1 MAASFSRRD
10 GGVGPVGNQVSA
22 AAESD
27 RTGGDGLLTVRYIC
41 SLYSRYRELAVASA
55 DQGEGHDRARICD
68 SLAGETVSTINYLT
82 RIEFGEGEVARLP
95 ELLSV
100 LKIKRPL
107 IATDKGLVASGLA
120 DRVTAL
126 LDETAVVFDGTPAN
140 PTEEA
145 VIAAY
150 ELYVRS
156 GCDGIVGLGGGS
168 SLDLA
173 KAVRLLT
180 GHPGPLD
187 QYAAVSGGMA
197 RIHGDIC
204 PMIAVPTTSGTGS
217 EVGRAS
223 VIITADGHKLGILS
237 AFMLPSIALCDPEL
251 TYGLPPRLTAA
262 TGMDAI
268 SHCLETYMAPAFNP
282 PAEAIALHGLD
293 CGLGAIE
300 TAVANGSDRKAR
312 RDMMVCAL
320 EGAMAF
326 QKGLG
331 AVHALT
337 HPLGAIRELNLHH
350 GTLNAVLMPAVL
362 RFNREAIGE
371 KWHVLAER
379 MGGAPDEMIADLNV
393 RIGMPSGLKEMGLT
407 QAMMEDVSRAAL
419 KDHCH
424 ATNPRLPTDDDY
436 LAILISAA

>member
-1 MAASFSRRD
+1 M
-10 GGVGPVGNQVSA
+10 SA
-22 AAESD
+22 
-27 RTGGDGLLTVRYIC
+27 
-41 SLYSRYRELAVASA
+41 
-55 DQGEGHDRARICD
+55 
-68 SLAGETVSTINYLT
+68 INYLT
-82 RIEFGEGEVARLP
+82 RIEFGEGEIARLP
-95 ELLSV
+95 EFLAQLGV
-100 LKIKRPL
+100 KRPL
-107 IATDKGLVASGLA
+107 LATDRGLVASGLV
-120 DRVTAL
+120 DRVKAL
-126 LDETAVVFDGTPAN
+126 LADAVVFADTPAN

-145 VIAAY
+145 VIAAHA
-150 ELYVRS
+150 LYAAE

-180 GHPGPLD
+180 GHPGPLE
-187 QYAAVSGGMA
+187 QYTAVAGGVA
-197 RIHGDIC
+197 RIHGKIC

-217 EVGRAS
+217 EVGRAA
-223 VIITADGHKLGILS
+223 VIITADGRKLGILS
-237 AFMLPSIALCDPEL
+237 GFMLPSIALCDPEL
-251 TYGLPPRLTAA
+251 TYGLPPGLTAA

-300 TAVANGSDRKAR
+300 RAMADGRDAAAR
-312 RDMMVCAL
+312 RDMMTCAL

-337 HPLGAIRELNLHH
+337 HPLGAIRTLNLHH

-362 RFNREAIGE
+362 RFNRPVIGA
-371 KWHVLAER
+371 KWEVLARR
-379 MGGAPDEMIADLNV
+379 MGGEPDAVIAALNS
-393 RIGMPSGLKEMGLT
+393 RIGMPSGLAAMGVT
-407 QAMMEDVSRAAL
+407 EAMMETVSHAAL

-424 ATNPRLPTDDDY
+424 GTNPRIATQAEY
-436 LAILISAA
+436 LEILRHSA

>member
-1 MAASFSRRD
+1 MPDDSGRPN
-10 GGVGPVGNQVSA
+10 GGGTNDQDHHPGSPWGPPVSA
-22 AAESD
+22 IA
-27 RTGGDGLLTVRYIC
+27 
-41 SLYSRYRELAVASA
+41 
-55 DQGEGHDRARICD
+55 
-68 SLAGETVSTINYLT
+68 YLT
-82 RIEFGEGEVARLP
+82 RIEFGAGEIARLP
-95 ELLSV
+95 EFLASLGV
-100 LKIKRPL
+100 KRPL
-107 IATDKGLVASGLA
+107 IATDAGLVASGLVA
-120 DRVTAL
+120 RVTGL
-126 LDETAVVFDGTPAN
+126 LADAVVFSETPAN

-150 ELYVRS
+150 DVYKAQ

-180 GHPGPLD
+180 GHPLPLE
-187 QYAAVSGGMA
+187 QYTAVSGGVG
-197 RIHGDIC
+197 RIHGRIC

-217 EVGRAS
+217 EVGRAA
-223 VIITADGHKLGILS
+223 VIITAEGRKLGIIS
-237 AFMLPSIALCDPEL
+237 GFMLPSIALCDPEL
-251 TYGLPPRLTAA
+251 TYGLPKGLTAA

-300 TAVANGSDRKAR
+300 RAMADGKDVDAR

-337 HPLGAIRELNLHH
+337 HPLGAIRSLNLHH

-362 RFNREAIGE
+362 RFNREVIGA
-371 KWHVLAER
+371 KWDVLTAR
-379 MGGAPDEMIADLNV
+379 MGGAPDDVIASLNT
-393 RIGMPSGLKEMGLT
+393 RIGMPSGLRAMGVTDEMMD
-407 QAMMEDVSRAAL
+407 AVSHAAL

-424 ATNPRLPTDDDY
+424 ATNPRIATAADY
-436 LAILISAA
+436 LEILRHSA

>member
-1 MAASFSRRD
+1 M
-10 GGVGPVGNQVSA
+10 SA
-22 AAESD
+22 
-27 RTGGDGLLTVRYIC
+27 
-41 SLYSRYRELAVASA
+41 
-55 DQGEGHDRARICD
+55 
-68 SLAGETVSTINYLT
+68 INYLT
-82 RIEFGEGEVARLP
+82 RIEFGEGEIARLP
-95 ELLSV
+95 EFLAQLGV
-100 LKIKRPL
+100 KRPL
-107 IATDKGLVASGLA
+107 LATDRGLVASGLV
-120 DRVTAL
+120 DRVKAL
-126 LDETAVVFDGTPAN
+126 LAEAVVFADTPAN

-145 VIAAY
+145 VIAAHA
-150 ELYVRS
+150 LYVAE

-180 GHPGPLD
+180 GHPGPLE
-187 QYAAVSGGMA
+187 QYTAVAGGVA
-197 RIHGDIC
+197 RIHGNIC

-217 EVGRAS
+217 EVGRAA
-223 VIITADGHKLGILS
+223 VIITADGRKLGILS
-237 AFMLPSIALCDPEL
+237 GFMLPTIALCDPEL
-251 TYGLPPRLTAA
+251 TYGLPPGLTAA

-300 TAVANGSDRKAR
+300 RAMADGRDAAAR
-312 RDMMVCAL
+312 RNMMTCAL

-337 HPLGAIRELNLHH
+337 HPLGAIRALNLHH

-362 RFNREAIGE
+362 RFNRPVIGA
-371 KWHVLAER
+371 KWEVLARR
-379 MGGAPDEMIADLNV
+379 MGGEPDAVIAALNR
-393 RIGMPSGLKEMGLT
+393 RIGMPSGLGAMGVT
-407 QAMMEDVSRAAL
+407 DAMMEAVSQDAL

-424 ATNPRLPTDDDY
+424 GTNPRIATQAEY
-436 LAILISAA
+436 LEILRQSA

>member
-1 MAASFSRRD
+1 M
-10 GGVGPVGNQVSA
+10 
-22 AAESD
+22 
-27 RTGGDGLLTVRYIC
+27 
-41 SLYSRYRELAVASA
+41 
-55 DQGEGHDRARICD
+55 
-68 SLAGETVSTINYLT
+68 STINYLT
-82 RIEFGEGEVARLP
+82 RIEFGEGEIARLP
-95 ELLSV
+95 EFLAALNV
-100 LKIKRPL
+100 KRPL
-107 IATDKGLVASGLA
+107 IATDKGLSASGLA
-120 DRVTAL
+120 GPVAAL
-126 LDETAVVFDGTPAN
+126 LGDSAVVFDETPAN

-145 VIAAY
+145 VVAAHA
-150 ELYVRS
+150 LYVKS

-180 GHPGPLD
+180 GHAGPLE
-187 QYAAVSGGMA
+187 QYTAVSGGVA
-197 RIHGDIC
+197 RIHGNIC

-217 EVGRAS
+217 EVGRAA
-223 VIITADGHKLGILS
+223 VIITADGRKLGILS
-237 AFMLPSIALCDPEL
+237 GFMLPSIALCDPEL

-300 TAVANGSDRKAR
+300 RAMADGTDRKAR

-362 RFNREAIGE
+362 RFNREVIGG
-371 KWHVLAER
+371 KWDVLASR
-379 MGGAPDEMIADLNV
+379 MGGQPDDVVAALNI
-393 RIGMPSGLKEMGLT
+393 RLGMPSGLKEMGVT
-407 QAMMEDVSRAAL
+407 EAMMEQVSHAAL

-424 ATNPRLPTDDDY
+424 ATNPRIASQADY
-436 LAILISAA
+436 LDILRHAA